1 MTEARKGY
9 WTEHPMV
16 CLTVLD
22 GASDGRPDGMIKGES
37 VISSK
42 MLLPLDGRY
51 TGSFPTRSR

>member
-1 MTEARKGY
+1 
-9 WTEHPMV
+9 MV

-22 GASDGRPDGMIKGES
+22 GASDDMPDGMIKGES

-51 TGSFPTRSR
+51 TGSFSRRSS